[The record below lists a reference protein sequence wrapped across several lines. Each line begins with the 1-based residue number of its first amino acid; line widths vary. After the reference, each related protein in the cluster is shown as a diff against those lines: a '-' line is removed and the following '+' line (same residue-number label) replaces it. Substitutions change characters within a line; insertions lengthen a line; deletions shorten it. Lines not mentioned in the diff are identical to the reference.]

1 MKREFFLKA
10 IGGIDDD
17 LVCEAIAENKPAG
30 KKTSVKNKIWR
41 TCGSIAAA
49 IILACGIRT
58 AIEMGG
64 FDVALSSKEEADF
77 APNAA
82 APAEDGRFKTENA
95 DGNHTYTADDAA
107 DSEIAL
113 ETSSPDIWVEPISRA
128 WYFICE
134 NGAWTEEEIVYRDGI
149 PPANVILNEYLARI
163 GSEAKCI
170 SVTAETV
177 GEKTEQIGDMVVH
190 TVGVRTAHV
199 VIEGDLSDDEL
210 RGLIATAGNL
220 ASAHYVRPVTA
231 EGVILPLDG
240 EAPNEGYNANTWRK

>member
-17 LVCEAIAENKPAG
+17 LVCEAIAKNKPAY
-30 KKTSVKNKIWR
+30 KKTTAKNKIWR

-49 IILACGIRT
+49 IILACGIWT

-77 APNAA
+77 APDAVT
-82 APAEDGRFKTENA
+82 PAENNSLKAEAA

-113 ETSSPDIWVEPISRA
+113 ETAAPDIWLAPISRI

-134 NGAWTEEEIVYRDGI
+134 NGTWTEEEIVYRDGI
-149 PPANVILNEYLARI
+149 PSANVILNEYLARI
-163 GSEAKCI
+163 GSDAKCI

-199 VIEGDLSDDEL
+199 VIEGDLTDDAL

-231 EGVILPLDG
+231 EGEILPLDG
-240 EAPNEGYNANTWRK
+240 EAPNEGYNANQWRK